1 MCDMVFPMPP
11 TSRIPAVKK
20 SPNQRRS
27 ARARRMT
34 SPLHLVEQIREGIPS
49 TAYTALAQRLG
60 LTKTELATTLRIA
73 PRTILDRRRKKL
85 SPPES
90 EKMVRVEQILDEAEK
105 VFGSA
110 NEAKTWII
118 SPQRG
123 LGFHKPLEMLDTD
136 VGAGHVRDFLS
147 AIKYG
152 NVW

>member
-1 MCDMVFPMPP
+1 
-11 TSRIPAVKK
+11 
-20 SPNQRRS
+20 
-27 ARARRMT
+27 
-34 SPLHLVEQIREGIPS
+34 
-49 TAYTALAQRLG
+49 
-60 LTKTELATTLRIA
+60 
-73 PRTILDRRRKKL
+73 
-85 SPPES
+85 
-90 EKMVRVEQILDEAEK
+90 MVRVEQILNEAEK

-123 LGFHKPLEMLDTD
+123 LGFYKPLEMLDTD